1 MQLINWYPGH
11 IAKAQKKLKDNI
23 KLVDLVIEMVDSR
36 LPISSHFG
44 CVDELLNNKD
54 KLILL
59 NKSDLTDKTKI
70 DESIDYWKNKET
82 EAISISSINPKDV
95 LKVRNSLKKYHDK
108 LTEKL
113 AKRGVLPRSLRVMV
127 IGLPNIGK
135 STLINRIVDKKKV
148 KTGDKPGVTRTSQW
162 VRIGENI
169 ELLDTPGIIIP
180 KFEDQIFAIKLV
192 MIGSISTESYEPIE
206 TSREII
212 KYLKEN
218 DHEFLNKFGEDF
230 SIEVYGKT
238 RNFIKSGNQIDID
251 RSAKT
256 FIKDLRDGKLITLF
270 LDKF

>member
-36 LPISSHFG
+36 LPVSSHFG
-44 CVDELLNNKD
+44 FVDELLNNKD
-54 KLILL
+54 KIILL
-59 NKSDLTDKTKI
+59 NKADLTDKKQI
-70 DESIDYWKNKET
+70 EQSIEYWAARDI
-82 EAISISSINPKDV
+82 EAISLSSINHKDV
-95 LKVRNSLKKYHDK
+95 LKLRTHLKKYHDK
-108 LTEKL
+108 LSAKL
-113 AKRGVLPRSLRVMV
+113 AKKGVLPRSLRVMV
-127 IGLPNIGK
+127 LGLPNIGK

-148 KTGDKPGVTRTSQW
+148 RTGDKPGVTRTSQW

-192 MIGSISTESYEPIE
+192 MIGSISTESYEPVE

-218 DHEFLNKFGEDF
+218 DSEFLKKFGEDF
-230 SIEVYGKT
+230 TIESYGKS
-238 RNFIKSGNQIDID
+238 RNFIKAGNQIDLD
-251 RSAKT
+251 RSCKT
-256 FIKDLRDGKLITLF
+256 FIKDLRDGKLINLF